1 MTVKALPLIV
11 FGAVLAVTIGVTFW
25 ASRRTRSSSEFWAAG
40 RSISPLQNGLA
51 ISGDYM
57 SAAAFLGVTGLMF
70 LGGFDGFITGV
81 AAICSFIPV
90 MLLLAERMRNSGKYT
105 MADVLAFRLR
115 ERPARTAA
123 AIGTLFVVGFYLIA
137 QMIAAGSLIEALA
150 GLSFPVAV
158 LITGAAML
166 LYVLLGGML
175 ATTWVQIIKA
185 VLLMGGVLVLALFV
199 LAKFG
204 WDPIQIFNTAK
215 AKADN
220 PAKYLAPGGLFT
232 KPLDAISI
240 GIAFAL
246 GTAGLPHILM
256 RFFTVPTGKAA
267 RGSVGWAIAIIGIF
281 YVLVSLIGFGSRAVL
296 GAGGDKLAGDGG
308 NLAAPY
314 LAQSL
319 GGGSGTAG
327 GDVFFAVIS
336 GVAFAT
342 ILAVVA
348 GLVIAASGGVAH
360 DLWSHVIKRGRHRE
374 GREVLVGKIA
384 AGAIGVLAIGLAL
397 VAGKGFN
404 VQLLVGLA
412 FSVAASAN
420 FPSLVLALFWR
431 RFNTAGALTGV
442 AFGLIASIGL
452 IVLSPPVWAGPDS
465 HDGAPFPLQNP
476 ALLSIPI
483 GFLGCWLG
491 TVLSSER
498 TEARH
503 RELRVRA
510 ETGVGAET

>member
-1 MTVKALPLIV
+1 MTVKALPLII

-25 ASRRTRSSSEFWAAG
+25 AARRTRSSTDFWAAG

-81 AAICSFIPV
+81 AALCSFIPV

-137 QMIAAGSLIEALA
+137 QMIAAGALIEALA

-158 LITGAAML
+158 LITGGAML

-185 VLLMGGVLVLALFV
+185 VLLLGGVLALALFV
-199 LAKFG
+199 LGHFG
-204 WDPIQIFNTAK
+204 WDPIRILNTAK
-215 AKADN
+215 AKADD
-220 PAKYLAPGGLFT
+220 PTKYLAPGGLFS

-256 RFFTVPTGKAA
+256 RFFTVPNARSA
-267 RGSVGWAIAIIGIF
+267 RGSVGWAIATIGIF
-281 YVLVSLIGFGSRAVL
+281 YVLVSIVGFGSRAVL
-296 GAGGDKLAGDGG
+296 GAGGEKLAGDGG

-327 GDVFFAVIS
+327 GDIFFAVIS

-360 DLWSHVIKRGRHRE
+360 DLWSQVIKRGRHKE
-374 GREVLVGKIA
+374 GREVVVGKIA
-384 AGAIGVLAIGLAL
+384 AGAIGVIAIGLAL

-420 FPSLVLALFWR
+420 FPSLVLAIFWR

-452 IVLSPPVWAGPDS
+452 ILLSPPVWAGPDS

-476 ALLSIPI
+476 ALFSIPI

-498 TEARH
+498 TYRRH
-503 RELRVRA
+503 AELRVRS
-510 ETGVGAET
+510 ETGIGAET